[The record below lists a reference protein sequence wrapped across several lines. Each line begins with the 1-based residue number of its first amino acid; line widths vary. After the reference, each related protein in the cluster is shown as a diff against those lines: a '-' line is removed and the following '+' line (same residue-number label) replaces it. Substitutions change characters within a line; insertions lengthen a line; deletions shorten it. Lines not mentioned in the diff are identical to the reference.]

1 MMQRHR
7 LLVRTTLF
15 EQSQTFEVAHR
26 GVQKLADGLP
36 DKRHVAEMRLEWKWR
51 SRAQDVFAV
60 AVVYL

>member
-15 EQSQTFEVAHR
+15 EQSQTFEVARR

-36 DKRHVAEMRLEWKWR
+36 DERQVVEIRLPWDVAIV
-51 SRAQDVFAV
+51 ST
-60 AVVYL
+60 

>member
-7 LLVRTTLF
+7 MLVRTTLF

-36 DKRHVAEMRLEWKWR
+36 DKRQVAEMR
-51 SRAQDVFAV
+51 QDVFAV